1 MCGERV
7 DAGEFNFEVAA
18 GWSRSLIADDDTR
31 GDGRA
36 DFSKF
41 LGLGNEAA
49 PSVCRR
55 ASLRGLR
62 RDDSAGDCDAK
73 STTDLVRLSD
83 GLLSGLRDDFDRRR
97 CKLGG
102 VSLRSVAMASSSEGV
117 DSK

>member
-55 ASLRGLR
+55 PSLRELR
-62 RDDSAGDCDAK
+62 GDSAGCCDAK
-73 STTDLVRLSD
+73 STTEVDLLSD
-83 GLLSGLRDDFDRRR
+83 GLLSGLRDDFERLR
-97 CKLGG
+97 CRLGG